1 MGGTALWY
9 TLAACSMAAAGV
21 FLLMRRGRSEPARNA
36 AVAVLVSAGWAGVL
50 AFEAH
55 ETGFS
60 AWAVYAADGLRVI
73 AWYVAL
79 ESLATQFS
87 RGLRRTVLFL
97 CLALAAGAGIGA
109 LWTTTP
115 DPVFLQTLSALGVAG
130 ALAALSAAFHVWRHA
145 IDDAA
150 RQVRWSVAGAS
161 AMFACDALSYA
172 QGRAGGDETIAALRG
187 IAVVLAAIPLL
198 RSVWSLPA
206 PEPRVFISRQFTYYA
221 STLIALCLYLGFTAI
236 AAWYARTHAGRLGVP
251 LQAAVIIV
259 SLGVLI
265 GALLAE
271 QPMRRLRVFISTHFY
286 RNKFDYRVEWL
297 RFVQT
302 LSVGDSAEPRANA
315 IQAVAQIFN
324 APSGLLLLR
333 QVDSQEFRVQAAW
346 PQGLPAG
353 QALASFAGDAPVS
366 ATGPLAQFLAT
377 RQWVVDLREY
387 GERRDTYG
395 DLDLPAWLAPEGPWR
410 LVVPLLVGDTLIGM
424 MVLHAPPEPFRITF
438 EDRDLLKTVGRHVAL
453 QIAQRNADEQLAES
467 RQFDAYNRFAAF
479 VMHDLKNSVA
489 QLQLLVDNAQR
500 HRHNPEFF
508 DDAIGT
514 IRNTA
519 ARMSGLIGQ
528 LQRRETQGTAR
539 VTELAPAV
547 TAAVASSQ
555 VRKPAVTV
563 TGSLGGLQVQAD
575 PERLAAVLEHAI
587 RNAQE
592 ATPENGVVG
601 VELQVSGPEDRREA
615 RVTVVD
621 NGQGMDEDFVRHRL
635 FRPFDSTKGVK
646 GMGIGAYQVRQYAR
660 DLGGDVEVWSS
671 PGEGTRFTIRLPEWP
686 KTNQSC

>member
-1 MGGTALWY
+1 MGGTVLWY
-9 TLAACSMAAAGV
+9 ALAGCSMAAAGV
-21 FLLMRRGRSEPARNA
+21 FLLMRRGQSEPARHA

-50 AFEAH
+50 ALEAY
-55 ETGFS
+55 ESEFS
-60 AWAVYAADGLRVI
+60 PWAVYAADGLRVI

-79 ESLATQFS
+79 ESLASQFS

-97 CLALAAGAGIGA
+97 CFALAAGAGIGVI
-109 LWTTTP
+109 WKTTP

-130 ALAALSAAFHVWRHA
+130 AVAALLAAFHVWRHA
-145 IDDAA
+145 IESAA
-150 RQVRWSVAGAS
+150 HRVRWSVAGAS

-172 QGRAGGDETIAALRG
+172 QGRAGGDETIAVLRG
-187 IAVVLAAIPLL
+187 IAVVLATIPLL

-206 PEPRVFISRQFTYYA
+206 PVPRVFISRQFTYYA
-221 STLIALCLYLGFTAI
+221 STLIALCLYLGSTAL
-236 AAWYARTHAGRLGVP
+236 AAWYARTHGGRFGVP
-251 LQAAVIIV
+251 LQAAIIIIA
-259 SLGVLI
+259 LGVLI
-265 GALLAE
+265 GMLLAE

-286 RNKFDYRVEWL
+286 RNKYDYRIEWL

-302 LSVGDSAEPRANA
+302 LSVGEGVDSRANA
-315 IQAVAQIFN
+315 IRAVAQIFN

-333 QVDSQEFRVQAAW
+333 HVDSPGFHLQAAW
-346 PQGLPAG
+346 PEVGFTDCTPVNASGSLAQV
-353 QALASFAGDAPVS
+353 LAS
-366 ATGPLAQFLAT
+366 

-387 GERRDTYG
+387 GERRDIYG
-395 DLDLPAWLAPEGPWR
+395 DLDLPAWLSPAGPWR
-410 LVVPLLVGDTLIGM
+410 LVVPLLVGDALIGM
-424 MVLHAPPEPFRITF
+424 MVLRSPPEPFRITF

-453 QIAQRNADEQLAES
+453 QIAQRHADEQLGES

-519 ARMSGLIGQ
+519 GRMSGLIGQ

-539 VTELAPAV
+539 AVELATAV
-547 TAAVASSQ
+547 NAAVASSQ
-555 VRKPAVTV
+555 SRKPEVTV
-563 TGSLGGLQVQAD
+563 AGSLDGLLVQAD
-575 PERLAAVLEHAI
+575 PDRLAAVLEHAI

-592 ATPENGVVG
+592 ATPETGAVT
-601 VELQVSGPEDRREA
+601 VELQAPGEDPGEEDRREA

-621 NGQGMDEDFVRHRL
+621 NGQGMDEDFIRNRL

-660 DLGGDVEVWSS
+660 DLGGDVEVSSS
-671 PGEGTRFTIRLPEWP
+671 PGKGTRFTIRLPAWP
-686 KTNQSC
+686 KTN